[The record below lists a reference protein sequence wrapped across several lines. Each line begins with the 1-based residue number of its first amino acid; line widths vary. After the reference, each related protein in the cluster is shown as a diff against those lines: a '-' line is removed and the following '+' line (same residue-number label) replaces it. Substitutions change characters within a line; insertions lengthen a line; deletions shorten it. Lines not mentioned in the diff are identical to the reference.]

1 MKALRMA
8 LEAAGGVLTLAGLGW
23 LAATVCKLAG
33 ALA

>member
-1 MKALRMA
+1 MKPVRVI
-8 LEAAGGVLTLAGLGW
+8 LEAAGGALTLAGLGW